1 MRPSYD
7 LGQRPAVLA
16 THRVDRWLLGALG
29 LLVALGLLLVLDAS
43 FFVGAEMY
51 GDPYAIA
58 RRQLGFAMVAIAEAA
73 LLTRVRSDVFRKLA
87 YPSLI
92 LVLFLLAV
100 VLIPEIGQV
109 RNGARRWIAVGSMA
123 FQPSE
128 LAKVA
133 MVLYLAHSLARKE
146 KRMGSFSYGVAPH
159 LIVAALPAG
168 LLLLEPDF
176 GTAGLLVA
184 LVFAML
190 FVGGAR
196 LSHLAGL
203 VLLVVP
209 PAFWL
214 VWSSTY
220 RWNRVVGFL
229 DPFADPRG
237 NGFQLVQSFLAFGN
251 GGVTGVGLGAGKQKL
266 FWIPEGHT
274 DFIFALLGESL
285 GLFGAVFV
293 LCCFGMIAFRG
304 FAVAARSLDRF
315 SSLLAFG
322 VTFLL
327 VAQAVLNIAVV
338 LGVVPTK
345 GMPLPPL
352 SYGGSSMLT
361 TGLLVGILLSLS
373 RETR

>member
-1 MRPSYD
+1 M
-7 LGQRPAVLA
+7 
-16 THRVDRWLLGALG
+16 
-29 LLVALGLLLVLDAS
+29 
-43 FFVGAEMY
+43 
-51 GDPYAIA
+51 
-58 RRQLGFAMVAIAEAA
+58 
-73 LLTRVRSDVFRKLA
+73 
-87 YPSLI
+87 
-92 LVLFLLAV
+92 
-100 VLIPEIGQV
+100 
-109 RNGARRWIAVGSMA
+109 RNGARRWLSLGLMS

-133 MVLYLAHSLARKE
+133 MVLYMAHSLARKQE
-146 KRMGSFSYGVAPH
+146 RMSSFSYGVLPH
-159 LIVAALPAG
+159 LIVAAVPAG

-176 GTAGLLVA
+176 GTAGLLLA
-184 LVFAML
+184 LVFGML

-196 LSHLAGL
+196 LHHLAGL

-214 VWSSTY
+214 IWSSPY
-220 RWNRVVGFL
+220 RWKRVLGFL
-229 DPFADPRG
+229 DPFADPEG
-237 NGFQLVQSFLAFGN
+237 KGFQLVQSFLAFGN
-251 GGVTGVGLGAGKQKL
+251 GGITGVGLGAGKQKL

-285 GLFGAVFV
+285 GLLGALFV
-293 LCCFGMIAFRG
+293 LCCFGVIAFRG
-304 FAVAARSLDRF
+304 FSVAARSIDRF

-327 VAQAVLNIAVV
+327 VLQALLNIAVV

-345 GMPLPPL
+345 GMPLPLL

-361 TGLLVGILLSLS
+361 TGILVGILLSLS